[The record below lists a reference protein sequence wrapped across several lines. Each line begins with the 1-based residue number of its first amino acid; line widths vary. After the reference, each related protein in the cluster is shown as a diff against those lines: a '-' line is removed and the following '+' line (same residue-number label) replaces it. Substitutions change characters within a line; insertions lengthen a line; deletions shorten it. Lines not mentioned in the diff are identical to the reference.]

1 METTISNTPN
11 LQPAGVEPQAAQL
24 LPPRNSLALLA
35 LLTGAVVSTTR
46 GSDYFNLW
54 DSMIGFII
62 VTVAGAY
69 KHEIGVDRAY
79 RAAFSLIVGAGFML
93 IVGPLAESA
102 LYSAYPV
109 IDYDGPLLQTPGKLI
124 YDGVFVGMWA
134 LFAALVYTLLTLR
147 RQG

>member
-1 METTISNTPN
+1 MDQ
-11 LQPAGVEPQAAQL
+11 QPPQI
-24 LPPRNSLALLA
+24 LPQRNSLALLA
-35 LLTGAVVSTTR
+35 LLTSAVVSTTR

-79 RAAFSLIVGAGFML
+79 RTAFALIVGAGFML
-93 IVGPLAESA
+93 IVGPLVESV
-102 LYSAYPV
+102 LYYAYPV
-109 IDYDGPLLQTPGKLI
+109 IDYDGPLLQTPGKVL
-124 YDGVFVGMWA
+124 YDGVFVGLWA
-134 LFAALVYTLLTLR
+134 VFAAIVYTVLTFR

>member
-1 METTISNTPN
+1 METTINKPRPAEVDP
-11 LQPAGVEPQAAQL
+11 QPPQL
-24 LPPRNSLALLA
+24 MPPRNSLALLA

-79 RAAFSLIVGAGFML
+79 RTAFSLIVGAGLML
-93 IVGPLAESA
+93 IVGPLVESG
-102 LYSAYPV
+102 LYYVFPV
-109 IDYDGPLLQTPGKLI
+109 IDYDGPLLQTPGKIL
-124 YDGVFVGMWA
+124 YDGVFVGLWA
-134 LFAALVYTLLTLR
+134 VFAVLVYSILTR
-147 RQG
+147 RR

>member
-1 METTISNTPN
+1 MGQYTLPKHS
-11 LQPAGVEPQAAQL
+11 QPAEVEPPPPQL
-24 LPPRNSLALLA
+24 MPQRNSLALLA
-35 LLTGAVVSTTR
+35 LLISAVVVTTR

-79 RAAFSLIVGAGFML
+79 RTAFSLIVGAGLML
-93 IVGPLAESA
+93 IVGPLVESG
-102 LYSAYPV
+102 LYYVFPV
-109 IDYDGPLLQTPGKLI
+109 IDYDGPLLQTPGKIL
-124 YDGVFVGMWA
+124 YDGVFVGLWA
-134 LFAALVYTLLTLR
+134 VFAALVYTVLTLR